1 MRNLIDI
8 IKLLEATAEP
18 TEDEF
23 ASLKAIISGKIK
35 QLPDDDETAKALRE
49 IEDLLSHVGGGGAG
63 GKIGLINGELSK
75 INDPTVQAAQKEL
88 ARYILSL
95 DMTPAQRAELFKL
108 WREDTLVD
116 RSKLLSKGKKTFADI
131 INGYNS
137 NSAIKELTNDLMRI
151 SALGQGKGEFA
162 LCVLSK
168 SISKPPKGDLLVD
181 GRKIE
186 VKTTDVGAGRFTDQ
200 EVRPGNGFEQAAHE
214 LTDFVVNNEE
224 TPFVLP
230 KSGLSLSYAVGIANQ
245 MADPDKFVELCKQ
258 VINIIFD
265 NSDTAAVNKIGDA
278 IKSNNTGAAMQEYA
292 QLSFNYYMSKKE
304 DEGVLYIN
312 VTKDPISI
320 VYFID
325 AEELAAS
332 GLRLHAG
339 TAYITSVDDIR
350 LPYPQMEIVDTTFG
364 ANAAAATAKKA
375 AKNSKATADAIR
387 KQVDNITAPTVGLRP
402 PGTVTAPRA
411 QRTVSDIPREKRK

>member
-108 WREDTLVD
+108 WREDKLVD

-151 SALGQGKGEFA
+151 SALGQGKGE
-162 LCVLSK
+162 CTK
-168 SISKPPKGDLLVD
+168 QKHQQ
-181 GRKIE
+181 
-186 VKTTDVGAGRFTDQ
+186 TTQGRFIS
-200 EVRPGNGFEQAAHE
+200 RW
-214 LTDFVVNNEE
+214 
-224 TPFVLP
+224 
-230 KSGLSLSYAVGIANQ
+230 
-245 MADPDKFVELCKQ
+245 
-258 VINIIFD
+258 
-265 NSDTAAVNKIGDA
+265 
-278 IKSNNTGAAMQEYA
+278 
-292 QLSFNYYMSKKE
+292 
-304 DEGVLYIN
+304 
-312 VTKDPISI
+312 TKNRS
-320 VYFID
+320 
-325 AEELAAS
+325 
-332 GLRLHAG
+332 
-339 TAYITSVDDIR
+339 
-350 LPYPQMEIVDTTFG
+350 
-364 ANAAAATAKKA
+364 
-375 AKNSKATADAIR
+375 
-387 KQVDNITAPTVGLRP
+387 
-402 PGTVTAPRA
+402 
-411 QRTVSDIPREKRK
+411 